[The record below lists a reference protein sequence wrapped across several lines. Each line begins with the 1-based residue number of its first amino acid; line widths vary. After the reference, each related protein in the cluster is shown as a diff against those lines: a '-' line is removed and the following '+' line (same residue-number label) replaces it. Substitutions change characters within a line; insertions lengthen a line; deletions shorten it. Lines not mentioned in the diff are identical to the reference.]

1 MVLIKRFYPLIYLG
15 CITILIHLAVQ
26 SFYQIIGTYVPKSY
40 NTGVPETTHISS
52 HRPQRINPFSEY
64 DNIAKRNLFQTKTLA
79 EIEEENAPP
88 PPEPVKKE
96 EPLKP
101 TELKLKL
108 LGTVAGD
115 DKHAYAVIED
125 QKKRQQNLY
134 RIGDPIQTAIV
145 DEIRRGSVILK
156 VGNGKEILMMD
167 DDASM
172 KLSQKDNFS
181 KRGLSKPQQAG
192 GKIQLSRR
200 DLQNSMRNINQLMSQ
215 IRIRPHFNRG
225 RPDGLSVNNI
235 KRKSIFNTMGMKNG
249 DIIQGVNGRKIK
261 TVDDVMSL
269 YQQLNSVSDIALE
282 IKRRGKAM
290 TLEYQIR

>member
-1 MVLIKRFYPLIYLG
+1 MVLVKRLYPLVYLG
-15 CITILIHLAVQ
+15 CITLLIHFAVQ

-40 NTGVPETTHISS
+40 DMGVPQPTHISS
-52 HRPQRINPFSEY
+52 DRPQRVEPFSDY
-64 DNIAKRNLFQTKTLA
+64 SNISRRNLFQTKTLDD
-79 EIEEENAPP
+79 IKKENTPP
-88 PPEPVKKE
+88 PPEPVKE

-115 DKHAYAVIED
+115 PKHAYAVIED

-134 RIGDPIQTAIV
+134 RVGDPIQTAIV

-156 VGNGKEILMMD
+156 VGDGKEILTMD

-172 KLSQKDNFS
+172 
-181 KRGLSKPQQAG
+181 GLSRSDSPHSKTSSVSQPG
-192 GKIQLSRR
+192 GKIKLSRNE
-200 DLQNSMRNINQLMSQ
+200 LQSSMKNINQLMSQ

-235 KRKSIFNTMGMKNG
+235 KRSSIFNTMGMKNG
-249 DIIQGVNGRKIK
+249 DIIQGVNGKKIK

-269 YQQLNSVSDIALE
+269 YQQLNSVNEIALE
-282 IKRRGKAM
+282 IKRRGKPM

>member
-1 MVLIKRFYPLIYLG
+1 MALIKRLYPLVYLG
-15 CITILIHLAVQ
+15 CITLLIHFSVQ

-40 NTGVPETTHISS
+40 DTGAPAIKNISAD
-52 HRPQRINPFSEY
+52 RPQSIEPFSNY
-64 DNIAKRNLFQTKTLA
+64 DDIAKRNLFHTKTQA
-79 EIEEENAPP
+79 EIKQENTPP
-88 PPEPVKKE
+88 PPEPVKE
-96 EPLKP
+96 EALKP

-115 DKHAYAVIED
+115 EKHAYAVIED

-134 RIGDPIQTAIV
+134 RVGDPIQTATV

-156 VGNGKEILMMD
+156 VGDGKEILTMD
-167 DDASM
+167 DDAGM
-172 KLSQKDNFS
+172 GLSQSSGPRKEAAQVD
-181 KRGLSKPQQAG
+181 KPG
-192 GKIQLSRR
+192 GKIQISRN
-200 DLQNSMRNINQLMSQ
+200 DLQSSMKNINQLMSQ

-235 KRKSIFNTMGMKNG
+235 KRESIFNTMGMKNG
-249 DIIQGVNGRKIK
+249 DIIQGVNGKKIK

-282 IKRRGKAM
+282 IKRRGKPM
-290 TLEYQIR
+290 TMEYQIR